1 MFDRVKFKTNAKAQL
16 KGRFKIPLLASLTIA
31 LINLVLSITS
41 TLLQDTE
48 FVATAFSVF
57 QIIATAILNYSFVF
71 LCLKVAKTNTELS
84 YSDFSDG
91 FSLIKPAICGSLW
104 NSLFLGLWSLVFIFP
119 AIIIACIV
127 IGLTVAKTLTNTAFL
142 PAGESFSE
150 IYNWV
155 ITLFTNY
162 FAFMVLIILLL
173 IASFIFIMIKALQ
186 YSQMPVI
193 IAENKKIS
201 VRKAMRLSI
210 ELTKDNKGNLFL
222 LGFSF
227 IGWFLLASVPVVII
241 AIIMEFFNSDELSS
255 LFTMITANISIAT
268 IMPYIETSYIN
279 AYLNL
284 KESAINLGKLKQED
298 FE

>member
-1 MFDRVKFKTNAKAQL
+1 M
-16 KGRFKIPLLASLTIA
+16 
-31 LINLVLSITS
+31 
-41 TLLQDTE
+41 
-48 FVATAFSVF
+48 
-57 QIIATAILNYSFVF
+57 NY
-71 LCLKVAKTNTELS
+71 KVAKTNTELS

-173 IASFIFIMIKALQ
+173 IASLIFITIKALQ

-201 VRKAMRLSI
+201 VRKAMKLSI
-210 ELTKDNKGNLFL
+210 ELTKGNKGNLFA

-241 AIIMEFFNSDELSS
+241 AIIMEFFNSDQLSS
-255 LFTMITANISIAT
+255 LFTIITANISIAA

>member
-1 MFDRVKFKTNAKAQL
+1 MFDRIKFKANAKAQL

-48 FVATAFSVF
+48 FAATAFSVF

-142 PAGESFSE
+142 PAGESFSAV
-150 IYNWV
+150 YNWL
-155 ITLFTNY
+155 IT
-162 FAFMVLIILLL
+162 
-173 IASFIFIMIKALQ
+173 IKALQ

-227 IGWFLLASVPVVII
+227 IGWFLLALVPVVII

>member
-1 MFDRVKFKTNAKAQL
+1 
-16 KGRFKIPLLASLTIA
+16 
-31 LINLVLSITS
+31 
-41 TLLQDTE
+41 
-48 FVATAFSVF
+48 
-57 QIIATAILNYSFVF
+57 
-71 LCLKVAKTNTELS
+71 
-84 YSDFSDG
+84 
-91 FSLIKPAICGSLW
+91 
-104 NSLFLGLWSLVFIFP
+104 
-119 AIIIACIV
+119 
-127 IGLTVAKTLTNTAFL
+127 
-142 PAGESFSE
+142 
-150 IYNWV
+150 
-155 ITLFTNY
+155 
-162 FAFMVLIILLL
+162 
-173 IASFIFIMIKALQ
+173 
-186 YSQMPVI
+186 MPVI

-227 IGWFLLASVPVVII
+227 IGWFLLALVPVVII